1 MKKTV
6 SIQHIAN
13 IWCFQEEY
21 IKPLEIN
28 EAVADPKEL
37 QKIK

>member
-6 SIQHIAN
+6 NYIFN
-13 IWCFQEEY
+13 LYFMFQEEY

-37 QKIK
+37 